1 MGTVTGLAYW
11 PADTSQPVLELTTG
25 DLLRQAAGA
34 AGHVV
39 LRGLAGHGIRPSWHP
54 TRWGDAAGQARA
66 VMSRINCCW
75 DVAG

>member
-1 MGTVTGLAYW
+1 MGAPTGLAYW

-39 LRGLAGHGIRPSWHP
+39 LRGLAGHGVHP
-54 TRWGDAAGQARA
+54 PGRRLAAGGAAR
-66 VMSRINCCW
+66 
-75 DVAG
+75 